1 MELSKCAAPLAGV
14 VAVFVSAA
22 AAAAD
27 TPPFA
32 YTPSQTL
39 SVVWDDATKTDL
51 VEGASTQV
59 GSYKATDAEL
69 VTDGLTSGL
78 RFGRVYA
85 GVNAAS
91 VNPATDWLV
100 GTIGPF
106 RWSGT
111 ATVDADGDIRTRTLL
126 ALPAVAPAASGGLP
140 TANASNEVG
149 IGSIEGADPNVW
161 LLTTSLGGSPSVNT
175 LHERLL
181 RIPNAAPGTAS
192 GLPTTQDVDD
202 AGGGGGGEP
211 IAPTTVVKGRTWF
224 GDPYRADRAG
234 NTVTLRT
241 GSYGTLAIEPLL
253 NPEADIDDFVSVAIT
268 GPAAVTATDLA
279 VRADGRAAHFDVPE
293 LETAGNY
300 TVLATIDTKDGT
312 RIVIE
317 CRLVVR

>member
-1 MELSKCAAPLAGV
+1 MRCAAALIVLAL
-14 VAVFVSAA
+14 AA
-22 AAAAD
+22 AAAGD

-32 YTPSQTL
+32 YTPSSTL

-59 GSYKATDAEL
+59 GNYKATDAEL
-69 VTDGLTSGL
+69 VTDGLTSGV
-78 RFGRVYA
+78 RYGRVYA

-91 VNPATDWLV
+91 VNPASDWLV

-106 RWSGT
+106 RFSGT
-111 ATVDADGDIRTRTLL
+111 ATVDADGDVRTRTLL
-126 ALPAVAPAASGGLP
+126 ALPAVAPGASGGLP

-161 LLTTSLGGSPSVNT
+161 LLTTSLGGSPSANT

-202 AGGGGGGEP
+202 AGGGGGAEP
-211 IAPTTVVKGRTWF
+211 IAPTSVVKGRTWF
-224 GDPYRADRAG
+224 ADPFRADRAG
-234 NTVTLRT
+234 NVVTLKT
-241 GSYGTLAIEPLL
+241 GSSGTLAVEPLL
-253 NPEADIDDFVSVAIT
+253 NPGADIDDFVSVDIT
-268 GPAAVTATDLA
+268 GPDDVTASALA
-279 VRADGRAAHFDVPE
+279 VRADGEAGHFDVPE

-300 TVLATIDTKDGT
+300 TVLATFDTKDGT
-312 RIVIE
+312 RMVVE
-317 CRLVVR
+317 CKLVVR